1 MYYVLL
7 RKNNHT
13 SIKAYKKMSYLK
25 KVEIRKLFGEWD
37 INWTLDPKVNI
48 LIGKNGSGKTT
59 LLRLI
64 KNILKSKQALFFA
77 SSDIESIK
85 IELADNHSIYARKDS
100 KAIVEPNPPIKP
112 LHQTIEERPLTRVY
126 RIESNL
132 FPQDN
137 ETRFSNVINLC
148 YINTFEM
155 PLETLQ
161 VSENHKRYDEV
172 QTELDIVLADLITDW
187 KSYLL
192 KLKILA
198 EQVTVFFDDKIRAIS
213 SKESADKNDLQELKN
228 LLNDKTDK
236 MEEINDYKDRFVK
249 QINALFSDS
258 KKRIDFD
265 QNNAIIFKN
274 DTGKCLSVYELS
286 AGEKQMLIILL
297 TVLICDNQPSLI
309 LIDEPENSLH
319 LAWQHKLIDMIQSFN
334 DNCQLIIVTH
344 AAGVFSKGWQDKIT
358 KMAEITTG

>member
-1 MYYVLL
+1 M
-7 RKNNHT
+7 T
-13 SIKAYKKMSYLK
+13 YLK

-64 KNILKSKQALFFA
+64 KNILKSKQPIFFA

-85 IELADNHSIYARKDS
+85 IELTDNHSIYARKDS
-100 KAIVEPNPPIKP
+100 KAIVEPYPPIKAH
-112 LHQTIEERPLTRVY
+112 HQTIEERPLTRVY

-132 FPQDN
+132 FSQNN
-137 ETRFSNVINLC
+137 ETRFSDVINLC

-161 VSENHKRYDEV
+161 ISENHKRYDEV

-187 KSYLL
+187 KNYLL

-213 SKESADKNDLQELKN
+213 YKESADKNDLQELKN

-236 MEEINDYKDRFVK
+236 MEEITDYKDRFIK

-274 DTGKCLSVYELS
+274 DTGKSLSVYELS

-319 LAWQHKLIDMIQSFN
+319 LAWQHKLIEMIQSFN